1 MAEEHYIL
9 ALQQGLNKKVAI
21 LDTIIALNIQQK
33 DILDNVES
41 APEELEENIEAKAQ
55 KIEELTLL
63 DDGFE
68 QVYERVKE
76 ELSQNR
82 EQYASVIADMQKQ
95 IAAIMDKSARI
106 QGQEQ
111 RNRNLM
117 EQRFSIVRKQI
128 KEVKHSTKAVNS
140 YYQNMMKMNY
150 VDPQY
155 MDDKK

>member
-1 MAEEHYIL
+1 MAENHYIL
-9 ALQQGLNKKVAI
+9 ALQQGLNKKLMI

-33 DILDNVES
+33 EILDNVES
-41 APEELEENIEAKAQ
+41 APEELEENIEEKAAR
-55 KIEELTLL
+55 IEELRLL
-63 DDGFE
+63 DEGFE

-76 ELSQNR
+76 ELAGNR
-82 EQYASVIADMQKQ
+82 EQYAAIIGDMQRQ
-95 IAAIMDKSARI
+95 IAEIMDKSVRI

-128 KEVKHSTKAVNS
+128 KEVKHSSKAVNS
-140 YYQNMMKMNY
+140 YYRNMMKMNY